1 MYKMTTN
8 PVMTISDLLYT
19 VLSSYMERI
28 GGKPTKTKLL
38 KLAYLAEVEYMRQ
51 HRKRLTDASWIYFL
65 YGPYIDV
72 YDDILNQDFEVE
84 EVETEDEY
92 TALLVS
98 SAHRTSDREPSYDS
112 KMAVSAV
119 VNEFGSLTL
128 KDLLNHV
135 YFETE
140 PMIAVERRGQP
151 LDFSTVM
158 LAEYYKVIPLTIPKK
173 AEREIRE
180 KYRQRARDRHGE
192 SGHS

>member
-1 MYKMTTN
+1 MYKMMTN
-8 PVMTISDLLYT
+8 PVMTISDLLYA
-19 VLSSYMERI
+19 VLSYYMERI
-28 GGKPTKTKLL
+28 GSKPTKTKLL
-38 KLAYLAEVEYMRQ
+38 KLAYLAEVEYMRR
-51 HRKRLTDASWIYFL
+51 HRKRLTDASWVYFL

-84 EVETEDEY
+84 EVETEDGY

-98 SAHRTSDREPSYDS
+98 SALQASDRELSFDA

-119 VNEFGSLTL
+119 VNELGSLPL
-128 KDLLNHV
+128 KELLDHV

-158 LAEYYKVIPLTIPKK
+158 SAEYFRVIPLTIPKK
-173 AEREIRE
+173 AEKEIRE
-180 KYRQRARDRHGE
+180 KYRQRARDRHSE